1 MMAVTEGF
9 SQYVQEQLER
19 VMPVGLRR
27 MFGGIGIYSRGFFFA
42 LMDNDTL
49 FFKVDETNRADFEER
64 GMGPFRPFGDDRMS
78 MQYYE
83 VPAEILE
90 DVELLRSW
98 VRKSVSAAMRKS
110 AVKRPRRR
118 KIGSAAPSGKQP
130 ARSKAKSKTRSGVRA
145 RKKALGRQDK
155 SRQAGRKGRS
165 GTKGRGRGTG
175 RRR

>member
-1 MMAVTEGF
+1 MAVTEGF

-19 VMPVGLRR
+19 VMPVTLRR

-49 FFKVDETNRADFEER
+49 FLKVDGTSRADFEER

-90 DVELLRSW
+90 DAELLRSW

-110 AVKRPRRR
+110 AAKRPRRR
-118 KIGSAAPSGKQP
+118 LVAGATGKLSAK
-130 ARSKAKSKTRSGVRA
+130 SKARARGTRRAKGKTRSGVRA
-145 RKKALGRQDK
+145 REKASGRQDK
-155 SRQAGRKGRS
+155 SGRQAERKGRS
-165 GTKGRGRGTG
+165 GTKG
-175 RRR
+175 